1 MKKIYLT
8 MLVAIATFIGAKA
21 QSNSSVDAQVGKIAA
36 SVVAY
41 KPATFLE
48 AAKALKPIV
57 KENPDYWIPA
67 YYEALF
73 EINYAINAPKSAD
86 AEETLEDVKDKL
98 DRLMTLADADKSEIY
113 TLYGMRNA
121 ASGKYGNAIA
131 SEVAG
136 NYFKA
141 ILLNPMNPRPW
152 LMLMIYSRQ
161 IWGAKDYDC
170 SMEMNLIRGIL
181 DKQQINGLA
190 PSWGK
195 SMITQD

>member
-8 MLVAIATFIGAKA
+8 LLVAIATFVSAKA
-21 QSNSSVDAQVGKIAA
+21 QSYSSVDTQVSKIAQ
-36 SVVAY
+36 SVVSF

-48 AAKALKPIV
+48 AAKALRPIV
-57 KENPDYWIPA
+57 KQNPEYWIPA

-73 EINYAINAPKSAD
+73 EINYVTNAPKSSD
-86 AEETLEDVKDKL
+86 AENVLEDVQSKL
-98 DRLMTLADADKSEIY
+98 DHLMTLADVDKSEIY

-121 ASGKYGNAIA
+121 ATGRFNNSFDSK
-131 SEVAG
+131 VAG

-161 IWGAKDYDC
+161 VWGAKDFDC
-170 SMEMNLIRGIL
+170 SMEMNVIRDIF

-195 SMITQD
+195 NLMPQD